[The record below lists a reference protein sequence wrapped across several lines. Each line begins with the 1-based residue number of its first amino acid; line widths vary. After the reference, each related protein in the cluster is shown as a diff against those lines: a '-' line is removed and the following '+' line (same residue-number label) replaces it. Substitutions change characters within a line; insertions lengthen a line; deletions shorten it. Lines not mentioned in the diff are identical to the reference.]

1 MTAQEFIK
9 GCEHDGS
16 YVPVKEV
23 VRLMNEFSRAMCDKQ
38 KEICVKHAKVYIAGK
53 LESTYCTINPDTIL
67 NAPYPDELQGNN

>member
-16 YVPVKEV
+16 YVPVREV
-23 VRLMNEFSRAMCDKQ
+23 LRLMNEWAKLMCDKQ
-38 KEICVKHAKVYIAGK
+38 KEICKNYAQYEGSIYECAID
-53 LESTYCTINPDTIL
+53 EQSIL